1 MKPVVFV
8 FTLIVLMMSFC
19 LTAPAGATMVELN
32 NGINQ
37 YNRNSGKTIENMFW
51 IQDLNLFINQ
61 TYSEQQQTISGLSIK
76 WPWKNWWMATEG
88 DINTLAHSINS
99 NMDNFF
105 IPAFTINHFDDTD
118 KYLYNDIEWRYDN
131 LYSVIKNIMSKNDK
145 SWNKYTDNIIL
156 KEYYPINYFIPQSR
170 YNYELKKRALGNWVA
185 EDTSGP
191 LPKGA
196 YAYTVML
203 LFCVFLGM
211 VAPESD
217 ERKINTTQL
226 NAI

>member
-1 MKPVVFV
+1 MKPVVSV

-19 LTAPAGATMVELN
+19 LTVPAGATMVELN

-76 WPWKNWWMATEG
+76 WPWRNWWMATEG
-88 DINTLAHSINS
+88 DVNTLAHNLHS

-105 IPAFTINHFDDTD
+105 IPAFTINHFDNTD

-131 LYSVIKNIMSKNDK
+131 LFSVMKNIMSKKDK
-145 SWNKYTDNIIL
+145 SWNKYTGNIIL
-156 KEYYPINYFIPQSR
+156 NEYYPVDYFIPQPW
-170 YNYELKKRALGNWVA
+170 YNYALKRAASGNSVV
-185 EDTSGP
+185 EDTHGC
-191 LPKGA
+191 LPEGA
-196 YAYTVML
+196 TTLML
-203 LFCVFLGM
+203 LFCAFLGM
-211 VAPESD
+211 LTPESD
-217 ERKINTTQL
+217 GRKINTTQL
-226 NAI
+226 NEI